1 MAVNAYET
9 HENFVDGLRRIYY
22 LVYTYQKA
30 IDALEMISL
39 NFVELSGFHT
49 MSE

>member
-9 HENFVDGLRRIYY
+9 HENFVEGLRRYY

-30 IDALEMISL
+30 IDTLEMISL